1 MEFFFVHAQ
10 KPRVGK
16 VGRNG
21 ARKWAQKRPPLW
33 VVLLGYLVLD
43 NELVNNPEAG
53 STYDE
58 YPTDKII
65 VPNLT

>member
-1 MEFFFVHAQ
+1 MSMPKSPEWA
-10 KPRVGK
+10 KSGATGLGS
-16 VGRNG
+16 GR
-21 ARKWAQKRPPLW
+21 KKRPPLW

-43 NELVNNPEAG
+43 DELVNNPEAG

-58 YPTDKII
+58 YPSNKII